1 MSASASSVSMIS
13 MSRSGSTL
21 PETCTTLSSAK
32 QRTTCT
38 MASVSRMLA
47 RNWLPRPSPF
57 EAPATRP
64 AMSTNS
70 TMAGWIFCGLT
81 MADSCGEARVRHL
94 DDADVR
100 LDGAERIVGRV
111 DAGLGQGVEEGG
123 FADVGQ
129 ADDAA
134 FQRHGF
140 SWVCQLDGFAV
151 QLLLGAGKVAGGKFR
166 PGQQAAGEGVFD
178 VRQFFLARRVQHEID
193 HLLRQIERRADG
205 RCRGAGARNPA
216 CRAAPGCP
224 SGRCGRR
231 CRRPA

>member
-13 MSRSGSTL
+13 MSRIGSTL
-21 PETCTTLSSAK
+21 PATCITLSSSK

-47 RNWLPRPSPF
+47 RNWLPRPSPL

-81 MADSCGEARVRHL
+81 MAESCGEARIGHL
-94 DDADVR
+94 DDADVG
-100 LDGAERIVGRV
+100 LDGAERIVLRR

-123 FADVGQ
+123 LADVGQ

-134 FQRHGF
+134 FQSHGF
-140 SWVCQLDGFAV
+140 FLRRLCRAT
-151 QLLLGAGKVAGGKFR
+151 VAGRRHSRRRQFSAR
-166 PGQQAAGEGVFD
+166 PAGSGPARVRYRASLPCAAG
-178 VRQFFLARRVQHEID
+178 A
-193 HLLRQIERRADG
+193 
-205 RCRGAGARNPA
+205 ARN
-216 CRAAPGCP
+216 
-224 SGRCGRR
+224 
-231 CRRPA
+231 RRPAASG

>member
-1 MSASASSVSMIS
+1 MSASASSVSITS
-13 MSRSGSTL
+13 MSCSGSTL

-47 RNWLPRPSPF
+47 RNWLPRPSPLL
-57 EAPATRP
+57 APATRP

-81 MADSCGEARVRHL
+81 MAGQRSEARVGHF

-100 LDGAERIVGRV
+100 LDGAEGIVLRR

-123 FADVGQ
+123 LADVGQ

-134 FQRHGF
+134 FEAHAGSLLFRMAWALPVWNWQTCVAALNSAPFPATARA
-140 SWVCQLDGFAV
+140 SRARSMAASISSLLFAPRRL
-151 QLLLGAGKVAGGKFR
+151 QHKIHHFIAIAG
-166 PGQQAAGEGVFD
+166 
-178 VRQFFLARRVQHEID
+178 
-193 HLLRQIERRADG
+193 
-205 RCRGAGARNPA
+205 
-216 CRAAPGCP
+216 
-224 SGRCGRR
+224 
-231 CRRPA
+231 